1 MRTRTLSNHERG
13 LIIELRNA
21 GIKSG
26 RIAELLGMPRSTVS
40 TVLTKWKKFGFNTTQ
55 KPKPRPP
62 KLSDRSVRDL
72 ARLVQGDRRLNLVSI
87 AESFGVHRNTI
98 RTYMRQLGFGSRV
111 AIRKPFLSF
120 MHRKKRLAFA
130 RRYRHWTA
138 EDWSKII
145 WTDECSFELGKDSRR
160 IRVWRKGHEKYADQC
175 LAPTFKSGRTS
186 VMVWGAFTGF
196 DKSPLVFLPEG
207 ERTAIPF
214 VEHVYDSVL
223 CGFYFMH
230 DASHEL
236 LLMEDGAP
244 VHRAKLSGLWRQ
256 AHGIQKLQWP
266 ANSPDLNPIE
276 NLWKTMKNK
285 FRYYKRP
292 RNKEEMRAL
301 IQVIW
306 NDISLE
312 QLQRLIET
320 MPRRMQAVI
329 SARGGSTRW

>member
-256 AHGIQKLQWP
+256 AHGIQKLQWR
-266 ANSPDLNPIE
+266 ANSPDLNPIGTFG
-276 NLWKTMKNK
+276 K
-285 FRYYKRP
+285 P
-292 RNKEEMRAL
+292 
-301 IQVIW
+301 
-306 NDISLE
+306 
-312 QLQRLIET
+312 
-320 MPRRMQAVI
+320 
-329 SARGGSTRW
+329 